1 MLVCFVW
8 RRRWLAGDGWLLV
21 PGLYILCRLEAVC
34 CVSALGRGVQPGC
47 AVLSRG
53 WGCRLL
59 DVAWLVHNFK
69 SVGFAP
75 FFDVGVVV
83 CLGCGLPGVG
93 CGLPCVLDVVYHGC
107 GLPWLWPALVVV
119 CLGCCCLPWM
129 WSALD
134 VVCLGC
140 YPYGGECGFAEVCQ
154 AGLPLWLRCRSAAS

>member
-53 WGCRLL
+53 WGCGLL

-83 CLGCGLPGVG
+83 CLGCGLP
-93 CGLPCVLDVVYHGC
+93 CVLDVVCLASWMWSAMRLGC
-107 GLPWLWPALVVV
+107 G
-119 CLGCCCLPWM
+119 LPWM
-129 WSALD
+129 WSAMD
-134 VVCLGC
+134 VVWLGC
-140 YPYGGECGFAEVCQ
+140 
-154 AGLPLWLRCRSAAS
+154 GLPCILSLWL